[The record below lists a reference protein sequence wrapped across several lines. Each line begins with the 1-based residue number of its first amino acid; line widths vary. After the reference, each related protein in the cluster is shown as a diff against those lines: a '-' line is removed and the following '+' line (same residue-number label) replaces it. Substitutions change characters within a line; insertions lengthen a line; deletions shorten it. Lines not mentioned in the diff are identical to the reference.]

1 MFMGDTGSLM
11 LGGVIAAMA
20 LVLKMPLLLIVIAL
34 IPVLETLS
42 VMIKVTYYKKTG
54 KRIFKMTPIH
64 HHFELSGWSE
74 NKIVTVFS
82 LITLILC
89 VVGLNII

>member
-42 VMIKVTYYKKTG
+42 VMIQVTYYKKQE
-54 KRIFKMTPIH
+54 K
-64 HHFELSGWSE
+64 E
-74 NKIVTVFS
+74 FS
-82 LITLILC
+82 R
-89 VVGLNII
+89 